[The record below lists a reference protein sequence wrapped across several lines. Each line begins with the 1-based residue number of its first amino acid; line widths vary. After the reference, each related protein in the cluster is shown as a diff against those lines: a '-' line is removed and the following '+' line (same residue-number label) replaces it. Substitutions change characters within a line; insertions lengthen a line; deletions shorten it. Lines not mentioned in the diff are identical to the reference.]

1 MSGGLKSLT
10 ASAFKDLYIGKDFAD
25 VTDLEGASSPL
36 CPTPSE
42 WGEEIEHLRKIC
54 QERIQELRAPEFAV
68 FFKNVVFR
76 VTHIA
81 SSGPEG
87 VYVLRRSEAEIRN
100 PRELGLPSNFVEHV
114 LAKDAKGL
122 VLICGEMGVGK
133 TTTAASFVVSRLVEH
148 GGVALA
154 IEDPTETNIDGMH
167 GQGRCI
173 AVPASRYNGGYSEH
187 LLRGLRS
194 GASFLFIGEIRDE
207 STAFETIKA
216 AMSGS
221 LIYAT
226 FHSNDIPGAIERL
239 ITLASSHT
247 PKAAEMLAESLH
259 AIVWQ
264 SLEKV
269 PKASGGTMRRLV
281 SSTLVIGKADTSV
294 RQAIRSNN
302 IPNVQHEVDRQATQ
316 QNWSSS
322 PSGFSS

>member
-1 MSGGLKSLT
+1 MSEGLKPLK

-25 VTDLEGASSPL
+25 VTDLEGATSPL
-36 CPTPSE
+36 CPAPKE
-42 WGEEIEHLRKIC
+42 WGEEIERLRNLCKTC
-54 QERIQELRAPEFAV
+54 EKDLRVPEFAV
-68 FFKNVVFR
+68 LLDEVVFR
-76 VTHIA
+76 VTHLA

-100 PRELGLPSNFVEHV
+100 PRGLGLPSAFIDHV

-133 TTTAASFVVSRLVEH
+133 TTTAASFVVARLVEH

-167 GQGRCI
+167 GHGRCI
-173 AVPASRYNGGYSEH
+173 AIPASRYNGGYTEH

-194 GASFLFIGEIRDE
+194 GATFLFIGEIRDE
-207 STAFETIKA
+207 NTAFEAIKA

-239 ITLASSHT
+239 VTLASAHT

-269 PKASGGTMRRLV
+269 PKASGGSFRRLV
-281 SSTLVIGKADTSV
+281 SSTLVIGKSDTTV
-294 RQAIRSNN
+294 RQAIRTNN

-316 QNWSSS
+316 QNWVNS
-322 PSGFSS
+322 PQGFSS